1 MISIVSS
8 GPAPVVEVRGQAR
21 NAPLAAEGERRG
33 AARARLS
40 FAAELRQETGAS
52 AILALD
58 GLRSKTDA
66 ALRKILDEGSCRG
79 AADLKMLMEI
89 AEGLEKVFTDGPTS
103 EIAEEGARVAEGQR
117 RVAEG
122 QRRVAELEGELR
134 TVRGELE
141 ELRKTHAE
149 MKENYD
155 ALKEIQER
163 EPGE

>member
-1 MISIVSS
+1 MISIVPS

-52 AILALD
+52 AILQDALD

-117 RVAEG
+117 RVAE
-122 QRRVAELEGELR
+122 LEGELR